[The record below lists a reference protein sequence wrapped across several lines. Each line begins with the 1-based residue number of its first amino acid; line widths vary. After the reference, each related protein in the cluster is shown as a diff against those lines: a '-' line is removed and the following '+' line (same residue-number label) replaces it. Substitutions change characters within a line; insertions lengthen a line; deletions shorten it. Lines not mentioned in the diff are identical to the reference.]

1 LTGAH
6 IALVAREI
14 CNQRQ
19 KNNLNRLSNIVGR
32 PGFSLDGLL
41 GILNSSLFEWLYSTR
56 FYDYEAKPVYLR
68 TSPMGDTNNTR
79 LKELVKRMLD
89 LQKEL
94 DETSIPYEKKAL
106 KRLIDMVDNQIDQQ
120 VFELYAITEE
130 EKSLMGLGEV
140 VAGNRTVNS

>member
-1 LTGAH
+1 
-6 IALVAREI
+6 
-14 CNQRQ
+14 
-19 KNNLNRLSNIVGR
+19 
-32 PGFSLDGLL
+32 
-41 GILNSSLFEWLYSTR
+41 
-56 FYDYEAKPVYLR
+56 
-68 TSPMGDTNNTR
+68 
-79 LKELVKRMLD
+79 MLD